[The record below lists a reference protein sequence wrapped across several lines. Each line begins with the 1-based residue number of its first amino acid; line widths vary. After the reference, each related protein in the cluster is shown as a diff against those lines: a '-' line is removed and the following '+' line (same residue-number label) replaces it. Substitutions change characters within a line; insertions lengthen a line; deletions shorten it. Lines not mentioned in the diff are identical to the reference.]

1 MRLGATPLNKYYE
14 YDIAPLLRL
23 FLLVVLFTQS
33 GFEKKQNEEEK
44 EEEEGKN
51 HTINVCTQKIS
62 GGIDRGCWLLT
73 LIPARGLGTK

>member
-33 GFEKKQNEEEK
+33 GFGGRKKKEEK
-44 EEEEGKN
+44 TMKK
-51 HTINVCTQKIS
+51 HTMNVYIRMKIFRR
-62 GGIDRGCWLLT
+62 IDTEVVGC
-73 LIPARGLGTK
+73 